1 MNEREER
8 MQALAAEARDRVSG
22 KLGDLWWAFMARG
35 IFAGA
40 LGLIALIWPTASLT
54 LLIRLV
60 GIYILVEGVVSLL
73 GAWRAAE
80 KGLGLWRALASVVI
94 GLVLLIWPEPFI
106 RILLMIFG
114 AWALYTGITQILEG
128 RRLDP
133 QSADRGLLTTIGI
146 LVAVIAL
153 VLIIWPQSG
162 LVTIAWVIALAALLV
177 AGLFIFLALR
187 LKNLKARVGGMGAA
201 R

>member
-1 MNEREER
+1 LKGFKPFIATRKNVKERQER
-8 MQALAAEARDRVSG
+8 LQALAAEARDRVSG

-40 LGLIALIWPTASLT
+40 LGLIVLIWPTASLT

-60 GIYILVEGVVSLL
+60 GIYILGEGVVSLL
-73 GAWRAAE
+73 GAWRASE

-94 GLVLLIWPEPFI
+94 GLVFL
-106 RILLMIFG
+106 
-114 AWALYTGITQILEG
+114 
-128 RRLDP
+128 
-133 QSADRGLLTTIGI
+133 
-146 LVAVIAL
+146 
-153 VLIIWPQSG
+153 IWPQSG